1 MRQRL
6 GKPAGDLNEKRLIE
20 YAAPRLL
27 ALDAEMKDRRKNTYV
42 GISSQRYTFDFNIF
56 TRYEIDAI
64 PASRSSTAMLMRKIS
79 DIFGVPD
86 NDDRFE
92 PTVIVDDMTDE
103 LTFKTEAKIL
113 SNEMNVIPASKIDRW
128 KPAMILLRHIN
139 SGKEPLR

>member
-64 PASRSSTAMLMRKIS
+64 PASRSSTAMLLRKIS

-103 LTFKTEAKIL
+103 LTFNKKFTIL
-113 SNEMNVIPASKIDRW
+113 STISGSHLFADTYVLNFWN
-128 KPAMILLRHIN
+128 IL
-139 SGKEPLR
+139 

>member
-1 MRQRL
+1 
-6 GKPAGDLNEKRLIE
+6 
-20 YAAPRLL
+20 
-27 ALDAEMKDRRKNTYV
+27 
-42 GISSQRYTFDFNIF
+42 
-56 TRYEIDAI
+56 
-64 PASRSSTAMLMRKIS
+64 MLMRKIS

-128 KPAMILLRHIN
+128 KPAMIC
-139 SGKEPLR
+139 